1 MERHT
6 KWLPIRPQNPPA
18 VGRSCAWTDCF
29 AQASAAQALCRLSP
43 LGQRTGCKMRPL
55 YPAHPPKQFRCNKG
69 GRDYCLPASA
79 DCACLWNPLQEPTIT
94 TFACKDTTEF
104 ALSRKRPLPSTGY
117 TQRSPAGERS
127 DGQITS
133 RRGVGGAAAPPTF
146 NRVSRL
152 CRLRGLLI
160 LLAKSIPYKFG
171 RPLVDRICF
180 LEKVVLT
187 TFSTR

>member
-18 VGRSCAWTDCF
+18 VERSCAWTDCF
-29 AQASAAQALCRLSP
+29 AQASAAQALCRLSL

-69 GRDYCLPASA
+69 GGTIVFQ
-79 DCACLWNPLQEPTIT
+79 LQPT
-94 TFACKDTTEF
+94 
-104 ALSRKRPLPSTGY
+104 ALAFGIHYRNRQSQRLHVRIQRNLHSRESGLCHPPGY

-180 LEKVVLT
+180 LGKVVLT